1 MRLAI
6 AVNAITA
13 LGLAV
18 AAPGHAQ
25 PAAGAQQ
32 PASAA
37 FPAKMVRFVIPFAVG
52 GSSDANG
59 RIIAP
64 PLSERWKQQI
74 IIEPRPGA
82 ATVLG
87 TDVVAKSPPDGHTL
101 LINSTQFSQSPAM
114 FAKLPFDSLTDLLPI
129 TRITRSPQVIV
140 AHPSLPAKNIREL
153 VAFARTRPGQI
164 NMANA
169 GTSMPSYLFNMLAK
183 VKIESVPYKG
193 AGPMMIDAMGGHVH
207 LAIGAVSSV
216 QAAVR
221 SGRMRMLGVTS
232 LSLAFPEVPVISKDV
247 PGFDADT
254 WFALFAPRGTPREV
268 VQRIRDDVAAVIQNP
283 ETRQRLLDIGGEPSG
298 EQPEEFAARVR
309 AEIARWK
316 EVAVVAGIKSQ

>member
-1 MRLAI
+1 MYTVVRATIVAI
-6 AVNAITA
+6 ALLQCALPVRAQTA
-13 LGLAV
+13 STV
-18 AAPGHAQ
+18 P
-25 PAAGAQQ
+25 
-32 PASAA
+32 A
-37 FPAKMVRFVIPFAVG
+37 FPGKMVRFVMPFTVG

-64 PLSERWKQQI
+64 PLTERWKQQI

-82 ATVLG
+82 ATALG

-101 LINSTQFSQSPAM
+101 LITSTQFTQIPAL
-114 FAKLPFDSLTDLLPI
+114 FAKLPFDPLNDLVPI

-140 AHPSLPAKNIREL
+140 AHPSLPVKNIAEL
-153 VAFARTRPGQI
+153 VALARTRPGQI

-169 GTSMPSYLFNMLAK
+169 GASLPSHLFNMLAK
-183 VKIESVPYKG
+183 VKIEHVPYKG

-221 SGRMRMLGVTS
+221 SGRVRMLGATS
-232 LSLAFPEVPVISKDV
+232 PSLAFPDVPVISKDV
-247 PGFDADT
+247 PGYDSDT
-254 WFALFAPRGTPREV
+254 WFALFAPRGTSKDV
-268 VQRIRDDVAAVIQNP
+268 VQRIRDDVAAVMQIAD
-283 ETRQRLLDIGGEPSG
+283 TRQRLLDIGGEPSG
-298 EQPEEFAARVR
+298 EPPEEFAARVR

-316 EVAVVAGIKSQ
+316 QVAIVAGIKPE

>member
-6 AVNAITA
+6 ALNAVTV
-13 LGLAV
+13 LGLAASGV
-18 AAPGHAQ
+18 SHAQAPSAAPVQG
-25 PAAGAQQ
+25 
-32 PASAA
+32 
-37 FPAKMVRFVIPFAVG
+37 FPSKMVRFVIPFAVG

-114 FAKLPFDSLTDLLPI
+114 FAKLPFDSLTDLVPI

-169 GTSMPSYLFNMLAK
+169 GTSLPSYLFNMLAK

-232 LSLAFPEVPVISKDV
+232 PSLAFPEVPVISKDV

-268 VQRIRDDVAAVIQNP
+268 VQRIRDDVAAVMQNP

-298 EQPEEFAARVR
+298 EPPEEFAARVR
-309 AEIARWK
+309 TEIARWK
-316 EVAVVAGIKSQ
+316 EVAVVAGIKPQ